1 MNPFSQSYIHAE
13 LEGLKSQA
21 AELAK
26 KISEN
31 FRKLGI

>member
-1 MNPFSQSYIHAE
+1 MRTIHAE
-13 LEGLKSQA
+13 LEGLNEEA

-31 FRKLGI
+31 FKELEI